1 MDGQSEVGEA
11 RAVVRHYEDVCSDPL
26 QDLDLPYDDGAA
38 PDDETALVPT
48 AESACGSAC
57 QDGGGYGSEGHDR
70 IMTEAR
76 VGRLLAACLHQGIF
90 DELPQRLEY
99 YEAWLGPDA
108 LRDGLGLAPITAVL
122 GFLRTERDGA
132 HDRVMSRAGSLAAD
146 WTIDS
151 LPAVRLRVMNILP
164 RWFRARAAARVASA
178 IVRDV
183 LSTSRASTRVRRA
196 QMQLN
201 VTESLFCSVRE
212 PQTVPLCAFYSAV
225 AARAF
230 ERFGLS
236 SRGRIEECRAVKG
249 RSCVI
254 HVDFLSA
261 AHVAA
266 DSARAA

>member
-1 MDGQSEVGEA
+1 
-11 RAVVRHYEDVCSDPL
+11 L
-26 QDLDLPYDDGAA
+26 QDIHLPYDDGAA
-38 PDDETALVPT
+38 PDDEPTFVPT
-48 AESACGSAC
+48 AESARGPAR
-57 QDGGGYGSEGHDR
+57 QDGGGYGREGHDR

-99 YEAWLGPDA
+99 YEAWLRPDA
-108 LRDGLGLAPITAVL
+108 LRDGVGLAPITAVL

-151 LPAVRLRVMNILP
+151 LPAVRLRMLRLLP
-164 RWFRARAAARVASA
+164 RWLRARAAARIASA

-183 LSTSRASTRVRRA
+183 LSTSRASTRIRRA
-196 QMQLN
+196 GMRLS

-212 PQTVPLCAFYSAV
+212 PQAVPLCAFYSAV

-236 SRGRIEECRAVKG
+236 SRGRIEECRAVQG

-254 HVDFLSA
+254 HLDFLSA
-261 AHVAA
+261 AQAA